1 MNRSDRPQVLELKIP
16 PGVLVVVTGALMWLA
31 STATPAAAL
40 VIPGRRLGTAILM
53 LIGVVISSLGV
64 VAFRRARTTVNPMK
78 PGTASVLVAG
88 GIYRRTRNPMYL
100 GFLVVLLGWGVWLAN
115 VVAFLLLPAFVFY
128 MNRFQIAPEERALR
142 ERFGES
148 FVVYQGRVR
157 RWL

>member
-1 MNRSDRPQVLELKIP
+1 M
-16 PGVLVVVTGALMWLA
+16 
-31 STATPAAAL
+31 
-40 VIPGRRLGTAILM
+40 
-53 LIGVVISSLGV
+53 
-64 VAFRRARTTVNPMK
+64 
-78 PGTASVLVAG
+78 AG